1 MNRTLKRLA
10 IPVGA
15 AAILGTS
22 GFAFMAS
29 NQFDHA
35 ASFAGDGAQ
44 TISGYVVSNVHYDV
58 VKHNGYW
65 INGVTFDLN
74 QAASAANMKV
84 NVYDPSGH
92 AYDQCTSPSL
102 NNGSAPAGSTWTCVN
117 PSRDATSASFPG
129 DGLATPAGANRVQV
143 VAAQ

>member
-10 IPVGA
+10 IPAGA
-15 AAILGTS
+15 AAILATS
-22 GFAFMAS
+22 GFAFMANNS
-29 NQFDHA
+29 FDHS

-58 VKHNGYW
+58 VKNQGYW
-65 INGVTFDLN
+65 INAVSFDLN

-84 NVYDPSGH
+84 NVYDPAGH

-102 NNGSAPAGSTWTCVN
+102 NNGSAPAGSAWTCVN
-117 PSRDATSASFPG
+117 PYRDATSGSFSG
-129 DGLATPAGANRVQV
+129 DGLAQPAGADRVQV